1 MSVDTID
8 SLLDEREL
16 LKQELERL
24 SCELEQTT
32 HDKNLSA
39 EYGLALLEEKKTL
52 QLRCEELEQY
62 YDVAKSELDLLR
74 EVNAFCFLFSLFSS
88 LQIF

>member
-8 SLLDEREL
+8 SLREERDL

-39 EYGLALLEEKKTL
+39 EYGLALLDEKKNL
-52 QLRCEELEQY
+52 QLRNEELEVL
-62 YDVAKSELDLLR
+62 YDAAKLELDLLR
-74 EVNAFCFLFSLFSS
+74 EVN
-88 LQIF
+88 IFPF